1 MSKIIDQLQAKIER
15 GEPFFSFE
23 YFPPKTDEGIRNL
36 RERQH
41 RMVKLGPTF
50 CDITWG
56 AGGSSADVTLE
67 VAGAM
72 QNEVRAGPNVR
83 AGQDPASADWA
94 GRGEAAVGLPHA
106 SGCLACCALTAT
118 ADCFL

>member
-1 MSKIIDQLQAKIER
+1 MSKIIHQLQAKIEQ
-15 GEPFFSFE
+15 GDPFFSFE

-41 RMVKLGPTF
+41 RMAKLGPTF

-72 QNEVRAGPNVR
+72 QNEVRASPNAR
-83 AGQDPASADWA
+83 AGQAPASADWA
-94 GRGEAAVGLPHA
+94 GQGAGPRVPGHARGP
-106 SGCLACCALTAT
+106 
-118 ADCFL
+118 